1 MAKTAAEI
9 AQAWQ
14 QGMAAKGAKYA
25 QGIQNTAVNP
35 MQLAAAQAD
44 SAVANYAAAKDR
56 MVQNLNATPVA
67 FWKSQAVAAQAKWQ
81 QGAAKGLP
89 KYTAK
94 MAKLVATVYPGMK
107 AASMAAG
114 GKGGAAAAAA
124 IDYLIQA
131 KLNGQT

>member
-1 MAKTAAEI
+1 MAKTAAQI

-14 QGMAAKGAKYA
+14 SGMAGKGANYA
-25 QGIQNTAVNP
+25 QGIQNCAVNP

-44 SAVANYAAAKDR
+44 VAVANYGAAKDR
-56 MVQNLNATPVA
+56 MVNGLNATSVA
-67 FWKSQAVAAQAKWQ
+67 FWKSQATAAQAKWQ

-94 MAKLVATVYPGMK
+94 IQKLVANVYPGMK

-114 GKGGAAAAAA
+114 GRGGAAAAAA

-131 KLNGQT
+131 KANGQT